1 MQLENS
7 KKSVKINKIRYIA
20 IISFIVIVIVL
31 VTTDLIR
38 EAFLGL
44 NKYHWAVIVTL
55 LYILENIYEYLKDFN
70 YIYYSDEG
78 EKIIFRYVSLRPF
91 QNKRYSIEMNKANFI
106 GYKVVRSPLNFKQQ
120 IIFYVKTPNGSA
132 KYPPVSITGLST
144 DQFNSLKHALNQ
156 FQTQQV

>member
-7 KKSVKINKIRYIA
+7 NKSVKINKIRYLA

-31 VTTDLIR
+31 ATTDLIR
-38 EAFLGL
+38 EEFLGL

-91 QNKRYSIEMNKANFI
+91 QNKRYSIEMNKSNFI
-106 GYKVVRSPLNFKQQ
+106 GYKVVRSPLNFKQK
-120 IIFYVKTPNGSA
+120 IIFYVKTPSGSA
-132 KYPPVSITGLST
+132 KYPPVSITGLSN